1 MNTYKKIDR
10 TSAQFEE
17 QEDLLQNLT
26 LSDLEAMKEFV
37 VHFDN
42 IGDVQQRL
50 ELRQQ
55 DLARE
60 FS

>member
-42 IGDVQQRL
+42 IRDVQQRL

>member
-42 IGDVQQRL
+42 IRDVQQRL
-50 ELRQQ
+50 DLRQQ